1 MSSEERLIGRPLA
14 FRSGNQEAL
23 GSGRLT
29 TRTDYRRKHA
39 IHLAIAG
46 ELKKLYEPPQ
56 EMSPKLAR
64 LLAQLKENNSTIGKS
79 KAL

>member
-1 MSSEERLIGRPLA
+1 MTSSSHSR
-14 FRSGNQEAL
+14 RSG
-23 GSGRLT
+23 GLT

-64 LLAQLKENNSTIGKS
+64 LLAQLKENDSTVA
-79 KAL
+79 KAESSFNVVC